1 MIQSLLIANRGE
13 IACRIIRTARAMGIR
28 TVAVYSDADAK
39 ALHVRQADE
48 AVHIGPSPARESYLV
63 GEKIIAA
70 AKATGAEAIHPGYGF
85 LSENAEFA
93 QAVIDAGLIWV
104 GPRPAS
110 ITAMGLKDAA
120 KKLMAAAG
128 VPVTPGYMGEN
139 QDPAFLA
146 AEADK
151 IGYPVLIKAVAGG
164 GGKGMRKVDAAADF
178 ADALTSCQREAA
190 SSFGNAHVLI
200 EKYIQRP
207 RHIEVQVFGDTHG
220 NIVHLFER
228 DCSLQRRHQKVIEE
242 APAPGMDEATRE
254 ALCAAAVKAAQAV
267 DYVGAGTIEF
277 IADASEGLRADRIW
291 FMEMNTRLQVEHP
304 VTEEIT
310 GVDLV
315 EWQLRVASG
324 EPLPLKQE
332 ELSINGWAMEARLY
346 AEDPAKGF
354 LPSIGKLAHLHI
366 PTRRPV
372 LDTGLG
378 FPSGLAAESPAPH
391 QVRGDV
397 RVDTGV
403 EVGGE
408 VSPFYDPMIAKI
420 IVSATSRTEACK
432 AMADACTGVEV
443 APVRCNANFVSR
455 CAGHPDFVA
464 GDVSTG
470 FIDERLDELVDS
482 TVSPAAIM
490 AAASWR
496 LEEFIDADY
505 SRAPDAVWHNAPSRL
520 FGFRLNSGRF
530 SANLPVSFD
539 GQVHVIE
546 ASSIPDQSKSWEWEL
561 RLNGDPFEAD
571 GELPTTYGDMPG
583 GDGSI
588 YVFDK
593 GRCVEFD
600 FGARHDGTGHHAS
613 DGAILSPMPGRIIAV
628 MVSAG
633 EAVTKGQK
641 LLTLEAM
648 KMEHTLI
655 APFDGVV
662 AELNA
667 AAGAQVQVEA
677 LLARIVD
684 PDA

>member
-39 ALHVRQADE
+39 ALHVRSADE

-70 AKATGAEAIHPGYGF
+70 AISTNAEAIHPGYGF

-120 KKLMAAAG
+120 KKLMAEAG
-128 VPVTPGYMGEN
+128 VPVTPGYMGED
-139 QDPAFLA
+139 QSPDLLA
-146 AEADK
+146 AKAGM

-164 GGKGMRKVDAAADF
+164 GGKGMRKVEDAADF
-178 ADALTSCQREAA
+178 ADALASCQREATA
-190 SSFGNAHVLI
+190 SFGNAHVLI

-242 APAPGMDEATRE
+242 APAPGMDEATRKQ
-254 ALCAAAVKAAQAV
+254 LCAVAVLAAKAV

-324 EPLPLKQE
+324 EALPLRQDQ
-332 ELSINGWAMEARLY
+332 LRINGWAMEARLY
-346 AEDPAKGF
+346 AEDPSTGF
-354 LPSIGKLAHLHI
+354 LPSIGRLEHLNL
-366 PTRRPV
+366 P
-372 LDTGLG
+372 DTL
-378 FPSGLAAESPAPH
+378 
-391 QVRGDV
+391 

-403 EVGGE
+403 EEGGE
-408 VSPFYDPMIAKI
+408 VSPFYDPMIAKLI
-420 IVSATSRTEACK
+420 ATGATRDEAIANLEDGIDDTEVWPVKTNAGFLGHLLRH
-432 AMADACTGVEV
+432 ADFISGDVDTGLIGRDVDFLVLAPEADAEELADVAALLAANPGEGPWNNALGFRANAAANATARIRDDAGTLHVVALTEV
-443 APVRCNANFVSR
+443 ADKEPAR
-455 CAGHPDFVA
+455 
-464 GDVSTG
+464 DVLAFTG
-470 FIDERLDELVDS
+470 GFARRYTLDRHE
-482 TVSPAAIM
+482 
-490 AAASWR
+490 
-496 LEEFIDADY
+496 
-505 SRAPDAVWHNAPSRL
+505 
-520 FGFRLNSGRF
+520 G
-530 SANLPVSFD
+530 
-539 GQVHVIE
+539 GQH
-546 ASSIPDQSKSWEWEL
+546 
-561 RLNGDPFEAD
+561 
-571 GELPTTYGDMPG
+571 
-583 GDGSI
+583 
-588 YVFDK
+588 
-593 GRCVEFD
+593 
-600 FGARHDGTGHHAS
+600 GAAS
-613 DGAILSPMPGRIIAV
+613 DGSILSPMPGRIIAV
-628 MVSAG
+628 EVTQG
-633 EAVTKGQK
+633 QTVTKGQK

-648 KMEHTLI
+648 KMEHSLT

-667 AAGAQVQVEA
+667 TAGAQVQVEA
-677 LLARIVD
+677 LLVRIEAVE
-684 PDA
+684 